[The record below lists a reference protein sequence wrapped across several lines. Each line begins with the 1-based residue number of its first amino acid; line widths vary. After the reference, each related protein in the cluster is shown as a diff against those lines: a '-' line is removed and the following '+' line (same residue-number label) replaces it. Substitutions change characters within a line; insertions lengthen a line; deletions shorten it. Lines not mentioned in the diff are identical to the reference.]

1 MRWPARAFLLGRRF
15 DGALYRLDAGVQ
27 RRRVP
32 TERGWRRG
40 RFPSLRPVAVEGF
53 ADRRDTDLR
62 LRSRTCAE
70 AQPSFRLFL
79 QEVGNRAS
87 AGVFQGRLIFSPW
100 FRSFRKLRVP
110 KSHLFAKRSAFLVHC
125 KHMWIHPSSVEAL
138 CAAHQEAGQAGR
150 AIVGRATEAQALAK
164 RVQFALHRRD
174 HDAAQA
180 LMDQVEELY
189 QGLTR
194 AYPPERLQAE
204 AAWRAL
210 QEEWLETRLFSAF
223 VQGSAPLTLPTVTP
237 EACIGALSDVLGE
250 VVRLLV
256 RDAAEGS
263 FARLSDARML
273 ADEVL
278 STLLALDGTGQARQ
292 KVDQAR
298 SHARRIEDIAY
309 DAALHGR
316 V

>member
-1 MRWPARAFLLGRRF
+1 
-15 DGALYRLDAGVQ
+15 
-27 RRRVP
+27 
-32 TERGWRRG
+32 
-40 RFPSLRPVAVEGF
+40 
-53 ADRRDTDLR
+53 
-62 LRSRTCAE
+62 
-70 AQPSFRLFL
+70 
-79 QEVGNRAS
+79 
-87 AGVFQGRLIFSPW
+87 
-100 FRSFRKLRVP
+100 
-110 KSHLFAKRSAFLVHC
+110 
-125 KHMWIHPSSVEAL
+125 MWIHPSSVEAL

-150 AIVGRATEAQALAK
+150 AIAGRATEAQALAK

-189 QGLTR
+189 QGLAR

-204 AAWRAL
+204 AAWRSL
-210 QEEWLETRLFSAF
+210 QEEWLESQLFFAFLVRREAF
-223 VQGSAPLTLPTVTP
+223 VLPTDLP

-250 VVRLLV
+250 VVRILV

-263 FARLSDARML
+263 FARLADAREL

-278 STLLALDGTGQARQ
+278 ETLLLLDGTGHARQ
-292 KVDQAR
+292 KIDQAR
-298 SHARRIEDIAY
+298 SHARKIEDIAY